1 MDAVV
6 RTTTTGRAAHAS
18 RMAARSP
25 LVRLQ
30 SDEKLVALVRRG
42 NDHAFETLV
51 ARYSARLLAFC
62 RHMLGSS
69 EDAEDVL
76 QEVFAAAY
84 RAMTADDRPIAVRPW
99 LYRIARNRSL
109 NHIRRAKP
117 IGQDD
122 MDLHLAEHGA
132 STADQAHR
140 RIEFGVLLDDVGRL
154 AETQRTALVLR
165 EMEHLSYDQ
174 IAQAMDTTVPAV
186 KSLLVRARIGL
197 AEASEARA
205 LSCED
210 VRLDLGAAAEG
221 LGKLTPA
228 VRRHVKACDR
238 CGSFQRHLRQTNRAL
253 AAVLPIGPLFVLKQ
267 FFLAH
272 LGGAAAGGSASSGGA
287 AAGAGWAGATAG
299 SSSAGGLLSAV
310 TGAVGTKAAAGLAAA
325 ALVGG
330 GAVEVQHLSHVAPA
344 SHPAAVAS
352 APAPSP
358 VVTHHAVPR
367 AAPAVAAR
375 SAALARAAATRA
387 AQPVRHPKPR
397 APREAKAPTPAPK
410 PAPVA
415 ATPVAAT
422 PVAATP
428 VAATPVAA
436 TPVATAPSA
445 PPTVNS
451 PARVSPTPPETQ
463 PVAPVTPTVSD
474 TTVLPAPPPP
484 PGTDAPTGDPTPSNP
499 SPPAG
504 PAVPLPPSNVVP
516 APPPPPPGDVGR

>member
-1 MDAVV
+1 MEAAV

-30 SDEKLVALVRRG
+30 SDEKLVVLVRRG

-51 ARYSARLLAFC
+51 SRYSARLLAFC

-84 RAMTADDRPIAVRPW
+84 GAMNADDRPIAVRPW
-99 LYRIARNRSL
+99 LYKIARNRSL

-140 RIEFGVLLDDVGRL
+140 RMEFAVLLDDVGRL

-205 LSCED
+205 LSCDD

-299 SSSAGGLLSAV
+299 SSSAGGMLSAV

-397 APREAKAPTPAPK
+397 APREAKAPTSAPK

-415 ATPVAAT
+415 ATPVAVT
-422 PVAATP
+422 PVAP
-428 VAATPVAA
+428 
-436 TPVATAPSA
+436 APSA

-499 SPPAG
+499 PPPAG